1 MEAHVWQAF
10 TFLTAPTTERLT
22 FFLAGAGR
30 RGSAKLI
37 YTAAET
43 SPVSKQ
49 IIFNG
54 IEVLKIIGRVSAP
67 KICPDVALVT
77 SGRLCSNSQNTHGP
91 VAQR

>member
-1 MEAHVWQAF
+1 MEAPAWKAF

-37 YTAAET
+37 QTAAET

-49 IIFNG
+49 NNF
-54 IEVLKIIGRVSAP
+54 
-67 KICPDVALVT
+67 
-77 SGRLCSNSQNTHGP
+77 
-91 VAQR
+91 